1 MFGIY
6 LSETRYFVC
15 LFVMKHSS
23 IYSICYKF
31 KIRNVPKLVSAAYWN
46 IKSKHCSKEL
56 TETQLDDKC
65 QFLAD
70 IEGIC
75 RLQLPNH
82 LKHYGLQSISE
93 HNGHLVPSVGE
104 KIIIMSNVL
113 TRAGNEGSRRFHI
126 HGEGPYQGQDHIS
139 NQKKFLVGV
148 FATLRGPPLLVLVL
162 SILRSKYIVL
172 RTRNFNP
179 VKCHQTIWN
188 TAGKFH
194 HT

>member
-1 MFGIY
+1 MD
-6 LSETRYFVC
+6 
-15 LFVMKHSS
+15 
-23 IYSICYKF
+23 
-31 KIRNVPKLVSAAYWN
+31 
-46 IKSKHCSKEL
+46 CSKEL

-113 TRAGNEGSRRFHI
+113 TRAGNKGSRRFHI
-126 HGEGPYQGQDHIS
+126 HGEGPASSSSVD
-139 NQKKFLVGV
+139 
-148 FATLRGPPLLVLVL
+148 
-162 SILRSKYIVL
+162 
-172 RTRNFNP
+172 RTQIK
-179 VKCHQTIWN
+179 VHCTEN
-188 TAGKFH
+188 TQV
-194 HT
+194 